1 MALALEFKQ
10 RVRMV
15 PDPPARRVRE
25 RRPPVLLLGLCGW
38 LGAVT
43 FGFGVD
49 QGFLPIGRWVEDLE
63 RSSDDQATARVGQ
76 PLEPER
82 PVSSPRAPPPEAVEP
97 RSSPPEDVG
106 FRTAPLPRAESPAST
121 SEQEP
126 NPRVPQRAS
135 AGSER
140 YSEEDTLGDDPSSLE
155 SRPASA
161 VQTPEFDHPLQPATR
176 RMSWADATRAPS
188 CEAAVA
194 AHTEEIVMHGGRS
207 RPDITEAQYAS
218 ILEHGRWFEHCGV
231 PAACRLE
238 VCVAVREGRAVGVT
252 VHSTPWRA
260 DIERCV
266 AAAARGL
273 TFPSHPR
280 MDVTRTTFAPR

>member
-10 RVRMV
+10 RVRMA
-15 PDPPARRVRE
+15 PDPPERRVRE
-25 RRPPVLLLGLCGW
+25 RRPPVLLLGVCGW

-49 QGFLPIGRWVEDLE
+49 QGYLPIGRWVDDLE
-63 RSSDDQATARVGQ
+63 RGSDDRAPVALPQSV
-76 PLEPER
+76 EPER
-82 PVSSPRAPPPEAVEP
+82 PMSP
-97 RSSPPEDVG
+97 
-106 FRTAPLPRAESPAST
+106 LRAEPSPVVAPRISPAERSPSAVSPDEPEPTPVARST
-121 SEQEP
+121 A
-126 NPRVPQRAS
+126 VPQRVPVAS
-135 AGSER
+135 PEP
-140 YSEEDTLGDDPSSLE
+140 EDEPLGDDS
-155 SRPASA
+155 SRPPSA
-161 VQTPEFDHPLQPATR
+161 VQTPEFDQPLEPATR
-176 RMSWADATRAPS
+176 SWAEATRAPS

-194 AHTEEIVMHGGRS
+194 ANTEQVVIHGGRS
-207 RPDITEAQYAS
+207 PPDITQAQYAA
-218 ILEHGRWFEHCGV
+218 ILEHGRWFERCGV

-252 VHSTPWRA
+252 VHASPWRA

-280 MDVTRTTFAPR
+280 LDVTRTTFAPR

>member
-15 PDPPARRVRE
+15 PDPPERRARE

-43 FGFGVD
+43 LGFGVD
-49 QGFLPIGRWVEDLE
+49 QGYLPIGRWVEDLE
-63 RSSDDQATARVGQ
+63 RSSDDRE
-76 PLEPER
+76 PREPER
-82 PVSSPRAPPPEAVEP
+82 PVSLPRAPNPEAVEP
-97 RSSPPEDVG
+97 RSSPLDDIG
-106 FRTAPLPRAESPAST
+106 FGTAPVPRSKPPAST

-126 NPRVPQRAS
+126 KPIPRGGTEPQRDS
-135 AGSER
+135 V
-140 YSEEDTLGDDPSSLE
+140 GDALDEDPSSLE
-155 SRPASA
+155 PRQASV
-161 VQTPEFDHPLQPATR
+161 VQTPEFDQPLEPATR
-176 RMSWADATRAPS
+176 RVDWAEATRAPS

-194 AHTEEIVMHGGRS
+194 AQTEEIVMRGGRS
-207 RPDITEAQYAS
+207 QPDVTEAQYAS

-238 VCVAVREGRAVGVT
+238 VCVAVRAGRAVGVT

-260 DIERCV
+260 DVERCV

>member
-15 PDPPARRVRE
+15 PDPPERRVRE
-25 RRPPVLLLGLCGW
+25 RRPPVLLLGLGGW

-43 FGFGVD
+43 LGFGVE
-49 QGFLPIGRWVEDLE
+49 QGYLPIGRWVEGLE
-63 RSSDDQATARVGQ
+63 RSSDDSVTARTPQ
-76 PLEPER
+76 PLETER
-82 PVSSPRAPPPEAVEP
+82 PRSSPRAPDPKSIEP

-106 FRTAPLPRAESPAST
+106 FRTAPLARSESPVST
-121 SEQEP
+121 GEQEP
-126 NPRVPQRAS
+126 EPMARGTTEPQPDP
-135 AGSER
+135 
-140 YSEEDTLGDDPSSLE
+140 EDDALAEDPSSLQ

-176 RMSWADATRAPS
+176 RVSWAEAPT

-207 RPDITEAQYAS
+207 QPDITEAQYAS

-238 VCVAVREGRAVGVT
+238 VCVAVRGGRPVGVT